1 MRKQDSLFN
10 AVVEFVNEQPIGSTF
25 STQEYLNRVSG
36 FETLTGW
43 KSLTRNDNYRAHMY
57 KGMMKRY
64 FLTNPKRG
72 SWTVTRHVPEW
83 FTSAHLWTLNGYTTT
98 DTYTK
103 DGKWA
108 SANRTKLSKDEIA
121 LKLTAEDINTIVT
134 KLAKGMADESV
145 IGNKTPEDPMF
156 YASGAYFLEKAIE
169 KGIPKNKISMI
180 SGTSE
185 IVPQIKITKIEKEES
200 QFYINENRD
209 KEVSELYN
217 NIRENVGLVRAATH
231 IMDQVRILDPLVQGR
246 AVNIFEQL
254 QSLLIAMESRIISNT
269 PKQSI

>member
-83 FTSAHLWTLNGYTTT
+83 FTSAHLWTLNGYTTS

-108 SANRTKLSKDEIA
+108 TANRTKLSKDEIA

-156 YASGAYFLEKAIE
+156 YASGAYVSENAFVGITDKKNVVISETIE
-169 KGIPKNKISMI
+169 H
-180 SGTSE
+180 
-185 IVPQIKITKIEKEES
+185 VPQIKITKIEKDES
-200 QFYINENRD
+200 QFFIAENRQQ
-209 KEVSELYN
+209 EVSELYN

-246 AVNIFEQL
+246 SVNIFEQL
-254 QSLLIAMESRIISNT
+254 QSLLITMESRIKSNT
-269 PKQSI
+269 TKQSI